1 MKARIRLQSGG
12 KLDLLVRDV
21 SAIGI
26 MVDRLGWNPQ
36 PNDRVLAQLEGLGFQ
51 PATVVWVE
59 NEQAGIA
66 FEQLLHEVV
75 LDQLKESL
83 ARAA

>member
-21 SAIGI
+21 SPIGF

-36 PNDRVLAQLEGLGFQ
+36 PEDRVLAQLEGLGFQ

-59 NEQAGIA
+59 GDRAGVA
-66 FEQLLHEVV
+66 FEQLLHEVI
-75 LDQLKESL
+75 LEQLRETL

>member
-1 MKARIRLQSGG
+1 MKAKIRLRSGG

-21 SAIGI
+21 SPIGFL
-26 MVDRLGWNPQ
+26 VDRLGWNPQ
-36 PNDRVLAQLEGLGFQ
+36 PDDRILAQLEGLGYQ

-75 LDQLKESL
+75 LERLKDSL

>member
-1 MKARIRLQSGG
+1 MKAKIRLRSGG

-21 SAIGI
+21 SPIGI
-26 MVDRLGWNPQ
+26 LVERLGWNPQ
-36 PNDRVLAQLEGLGFQ
+36 PDDRVLAQLEGLSFQ

-59 NEQAGIA
+59 DDQAGIA

-75 LDQLKESL
+75 LEQLKESL

>member
-21 SAIGI
+21 SPIGF
-26 MVDRLGWNPQ
+26 MVERLGWNPQ
-36 PNDRVLAQLEGLGFQ
+36 PDDRVLAQLEGLGFQ

-59 NEQAGIA
+59 DHQAGIA

-75 LDQLKESL
+75 LEQLKGTL
-83 ARAA
+83 ARAV